1 MEIKEIFSYLA
12 FIWLL
17 KEPWD
22 ENKNKRSIFKKTD
35 LIVYYLIS
43 RLRCTDIRIKDYRI
57 KCYNRDLK
65 RRQMADSNNDAV
77 RRRSRRSTSNVT
89 DNDAPTT
96 ESDDLGRFAHRLS
109 LDVTHDALTLASHNG
124 GISTATASQIE
135 RVEEPPTAS
144 SSSERPQS
152 LPNTPGGSG
161 TRLAEAPSYDECRK
175 HHQKTPVG
183 KIRDVSR
190 TLAKWLRFK
199 SKSIN
204 GLNDRGEG
212 VHVDPPWRPWRKSTK
227 TARQDLCKR
236 ALPPVPV
243 GGGAS
248 VAASGESTLPVNDES
263 EVSQPQ
269 QRSELYRFW
278 VVNRLYNN
286 KIRYL
291 SVDCFKEKPTSFY
304 IPN

>member
-1 MEIKEIFSYLA
+1 
-12 FIWLL
+12 
-17 KEPWD
+17 
-22 ENKNKRSIFKKTD
+22 
-35 LIVYYLIS
+35 
-43 RLRCTDIRIKDYRI
+43 
-57 KCYNRDLK
+57 
-65 RRQMADSNNDAV
+65 MADSNNDAV

-89 DNDAPTT
+89 DNDAAT

-124 GISTATASQIE
+124 EITTAAASQIE
-135 RVEEPPTAS
+135 IDEEPPTA

-161 TRLAEAPSYDECRK
+161 SRLAEAPSYDECRK

-204 GLNDRGEG
+204 GLNDRGEV

-227 TARQDLCKR
+227 TMRQDLCKR

-243 GGGAS
+243 AGGA
-248 VAASGESTLPVNDES
+248 AETACGESVVAVNDEP

-269 QRSELYRFW
+269 PRSELP
-278 VVNRLYNN
+278 
-286 KIRYL
+286 I
-291 SVDCFKEKPTSFY
+291 CHTS
-304 IPN
+304 

>member
-1 MEIKEIFSYLA
+1 
-12 FIWLL
+12 
-17 KEPWD
+17 
-22 ENKNKRSIFKKTD
+22 
-35 LIVYYLIS
+35 
-43 RLRCTDIRIKDYRI
+43 
-57 KCYNRDLK
+57 
-65 RRQMADSNNDAV
+65 MADSNKDAV

-89 DNDAPTT
+89 DNDAAT

-124 GISTATASQIE
+124 GITTAAASQIE
-135 RVEEPPTAS
+135 IDEEPPTAS

-161 TRLAEAPSYDECRK
+161 SRLAEAPSYDECRK

-204 GLNDRGEG
+204 GLNDRGEV

-243 GGGAS
+243 GGGATET
-248 VAASGESTLPVNDES
+248 ACGESVVAVNDEP

-269 QRSELYRFW
+269 PRSELSICHIF
-278 VVNRLYNN
+278 
-286 KIRYL
+286 
-291 SVDCFKEKPTSFY
+291 
-304 IPN
+304 